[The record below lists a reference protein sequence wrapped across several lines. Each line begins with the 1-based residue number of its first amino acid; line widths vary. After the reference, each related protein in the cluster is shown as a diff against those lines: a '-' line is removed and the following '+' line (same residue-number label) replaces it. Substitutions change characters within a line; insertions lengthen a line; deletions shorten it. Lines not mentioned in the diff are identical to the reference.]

1 MRGYKS
7 IIWNR
12 FRREITVWDGDKSK
26 KRTEKYEK
34 PIYVKEEGESDV
46 LRKDLYGTP
55 VRLIS
60 EKEREAYVKW
70 DTLKWD
76 DKKRRPNP
84 LKSLEDLCEED
95 LDERVAYLQEKYR
108 DVDLQFTMK
117 DFHVAYLDIEVAAG
131 NGGYL
136 PSQEIMWRKAG
147 TEDRNSCTILE
158 LERMGTVGVEVYD
171 RGAWRDWGES
181 MYAFSDFPSP
191 EKARYPVNLIT
202 VTSNRT
208 GIATTFGVGEYKGNS
223 ETVQDYRA
231 YRTEISML
239 KAFFQWFKEQKFDI
253 LTGWNSN
260 GYDIP
265 YLYVRTA
272 EQLGRDF
279 QSGEGMD
286 LMSPVGKIR
295 KVMHRDK
302 TGQFRVGVSI
312 TGLLTIDYLELYKKF
327 VNKTEVSYKL
337 QDIGQSVVGQGKVQ
351 YEGSINN
358 FYKTNWDRFVEYNIQ
373 DVRLVEK
380 IDAKKRLL
388 ELCITLAYQT
398 LIPIDCV
405 FSTIKTCEGY
415 VIRTLH
421 GNGMVLPNRREGV
434 DDWWAREGMFNAK
447 VRKDPSDPNSELI
460 DVVENLNTGDDDE
473 EEEDWSCDW
482 LGFVDSDGEQEKSYA
497 PEADGQ
503 MFYVKGGHVESNPGL
518 FKDSL
523 CFDVASLYPHV
534 IIQYNISPETKVT
547 IHDDC
552 DKSGLIESEIN
563 GVWYRREKGVLPLI
577 IKKIYDERAKFKKA
591 MFGEKHG
598 SDQYNYFH
606 SMQMVRKIL
615 INSFY
620 GAMINKWCH
629 FYDVDL
635 ARSVTRGGRVLIRF
649 LTEKGEKAAR
659 MLAAKPEVVFPGAKP
674 FVPKDRVLSLIDT
687 DSVVG
692 DTLVKTFDG
701 EVKISDLFD
710 WCDKKTEVSEN
721 NFIGTISDVRALCVK
736 ESCETSSGLKMEY
749 RPIKYVKK
757 HLVKKN
763 FYEVR
768 IPSYGC
774 RVEMTE
780 DHSLIVYRD
789 GGLKSVKPTS
799 VRPWDTLLIS
809 YDNKLWATK
818 SPEWTIEPLG
828 EKQQWVYDIEV
839 KWRHNFFG
847 NGILVHNSNHLHF
860 DEYHE
865 NLAPEMPTPEF
876 LHRMEV
882 YMEAAFAH
890 ALKKKADVK
899 GLEQVIKFKREGV
912 IIGELVLAKKK
923 YASLLIQNED
933 EIYDTPYFKVTGIEI
948 ARSSTPKWVKEKM
961 TDTIIAIMNGMN
973 KNDLPDRIDALFEE
987 FKTQDIDDI
996 SCVGSISTLKPVG
1009 GQIVENAFNGEWRF
1023 HFDSGTPMRN
1033 KAVMAYNEWVK
1044 RNKMPYELIFPGTK
1058 LKYIPI
1064 HDDGTFKND
1073 VIAWV
1078 GECPPEIKKVIRI
1091 NYEKQFET
1099 FVNLIN
1105 SISELMGWEKWPPK
1119 RSSDVSWSDFMS

>member
-460 DVVENLNTGDDDE
+460 DVVENLNTGDDDV

-687 DSVVG
+687 D
-692 DTLVKTFDG
+692 
-701 EVKISDLFD
+701 
-710 WCDKKTEVSEN
+710 
-721 NFIGTISDVRALCVK
+721 
-736 ESCETSSGLKMEY
+736 
-749 RPIKYVKK
+749 
-757 HLVKKN
+757 
-763 FYEVR
+763 
-768 IPSYGC
+768 
-774 RVEMTE
+774 
-780 DHSLIVYRD
+780 
-789 GGLKSVKPTS
+789 
-799 VRPWDTLLIS
+799 
-809 YDNKLWATK
+809 
-818 SPEWTIEPLG
+818 
-828 EKQQWVYDIEV
+828 
-839 KWRHNFFG
+839 
-847 NGILVHNSNHLHF
+847 SNHLHF

-1078 GECPPEIKKVIRI
+1078 GECPPEIKKVIGI